1 MWIGS
6 SPSDY
11 SFKLF
16 DLYVGK
22 MLWTT
27 LAFESY
33 DTLNV
38 FPCIPQV
45 VAILLEEG
53 KEDEDRGQG
62 RNQTHINVSEGYT
75 QLDLL
80 PLLQGELLGTSNGY
94 ILYLAKLVMANY

>member
-1 MWIGS
+1 
-6 SPSDY
+6 
-11 SFKLF
+11 L
-16 DLYVGK
+16 DLQLLIIRFNSLTYIWEK
-22 MLWTT
+22 CCEQLCK

-80 PLLQGELLGTSNGY
+80 PLLQGELLCTSNGY
-94 ILYLAKLVMANY
+94 IVYLARLV